1 MNFSNLDTRRFIVQE
16 PEKKKRGGKR
26 EGSGRKGFLKEPTI
40 ISCSF
45 EREYIAEIEASGK
58 PVLQF
63 IRDAVE
69 EKLERER

>member
-1 MNFSNLDTRRFIVQE
+1 MQE

-26 EGSGRKGFLKEPTI
+26 EGSGRKPFLKDPMI

-45 EREYIAEIEASGK
+45 EREHIAEIEAREL

-69 EKLERER
+69 EKLQRER